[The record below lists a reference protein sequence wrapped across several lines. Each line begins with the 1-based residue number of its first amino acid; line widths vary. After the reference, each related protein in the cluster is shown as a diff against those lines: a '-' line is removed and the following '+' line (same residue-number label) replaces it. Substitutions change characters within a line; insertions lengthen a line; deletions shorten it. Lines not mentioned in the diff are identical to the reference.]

1 MALPE
6 RKATTAPVVS
16 KTRICIGGMTCI
28 SCERRILK
36 ALLSVSG
43 VKAAKVSYQEGFAE
57 IEFDPEITGLS
68 DFRKVV
74 ENAGYLVSTVK
85 ISDPKGFRR
94 SAGFLLIIAVLYTIL
109 SQSGI
114 LNLLVPGQ
122 LAEENMG
129 YGMLFVVGLL
139 TSVHCVAMC
148 GGINLTQTI
157 GKSGLAS
164 TAAYNLGRVIAYT
177 TGGFLAGA
185 LGSAIS
191 FTPATQGLLK
201 LAAGIFMVLMG
212 VNMLGLFPSLRK
224 LSIKLP
230 YINTGSKSPLIVGIL
245 NGLMPCGPLQ
255 SMQIYALSTG
265 SPVKGAFSMLL
276 FALGTVP
283 LMFGLGALSSIL
295 SKKFTRRMVTVGAVL
310 VVILGLSMFS
320 QGWSL
325 SGFHPL
331 VFSGP
336 DNSTE
341 TGDRA
346 SMENGVQ
353 VVNSTLQS
361 GRYPKITVQTG
372 IPVKWVIDAPKG
384 SINGCNNAFLIPEY
398 NLEHKFKTGE
408 NVIEFT
414 PFNTGTF
421 QYSCWM
427 GMIRSTITVRE
438 GDQTK

>member
-1 MALPE
+1 MARPE
-6 RKATTAPVVS
+6 RKATTAATVR
-16 KTRICIGGMTCI
+16 KTRIYISGMTCT
-28 SCERRILK
+28 SCERRIFK
-36 ALLSVSG
+36 ALHAVSG
-43 VKAAKVSYQEGFAE
+43 VKAARVSYKEGFAE
-57 IEFDPEITGLS
+57 VDYDPGTTSLIEFS
-68 DFRKVV
+68 KAV
-74 ENAGYLVSTVK
+74 ESAGYSVNTTKKSST
-85 ISDPKGFRR
+85 KGFWRI
-94 SAGFLLIIAVLYTIL
+94 AGFLLIIAFLYIML
-109 SQSGI
+109 SKSGI

-122 LAEENMG
+122 LAENNMG
-129 YGMLFVVGLL
+129 YGMLFIVGLL

-164 TAAYNLGRVIAYT
+164 TALYNLGRVIAYT
-177 TGGFLAGA
+177 IGGFLAGTI
-185 LGSAIS
+185 GSAIS

-201 LAAGIFMVLMG
+201 LAASIFMVLMG
-212 VNMLGLFPSLRK
+212 VNMLGLFPALRK

-295 SKKFTRRMVTVGAVL
+295 SKKFTRKMVTVGAVL
-310 VVILGLSMFS
+310 VVVLGLSMFS

-331 VFSGP
+331 VFSEP
-336 DNSTE
+336 DNFAE

-361 GRYPKITVQTG
+361 GLYPKITVQTG
-372 IPVKWVIDAPKG
+372 IPVKWFIDAPKG

-414 PFNTGTF
+414 PSNTGTF

-427 GMIRSTITVRE
+427 GMIRSTITAIE